1 MKDFESRL
9 ENIFSEQR
17 KQTERLEMPEGHTGR
32 FQRKLEQQK
41 PSFIQRLSG
50 WFNDHAAGQRIGWV
64 LSPAIC
70 ILAVV
75 LLISKSSPEQSLR
88 QMELSYRTSL
98 MQMGS
103 SLTEDSRQL
112 PKGFQED
119 ALYSISSILD
129 EDEQLMALQLPE
141 NLSKTEKQKII
152 KEYYNQ
158 KMEGLKRIKTFIA
171 MNDNDSE

>member
-9 ENIFSEQR
+9 GNIFSEQR
-17 KQTERLEMPEGHTGR
+17 TETERLEMPEGHTGR
-32 FQRKLEQQK
+32 FLRKLEQQK

-50 WFNDHAAGQRIGWV
+50 WFNDHAAGQRVGWV

-75 LLISKSSPEQSLR
+75 LLISKSSPERSLK
-88 QMELSYRTSL
+88 
-98 MQMGS
+98 QMGS